1 MAASLATLEV
11 DHAMADLDQ
20 TEICQLK
27 DALDRAEII
36 INRLEELKDVD
47 QAQIVQLQAHVDEL
61 GETIEAL
68 REENSC
74 LKEQN
79 QGILGSTQ
87 EPCQPA
93 QGPSSHHRFDIS
105 RTAML
110 AVASESASAPSD
122 QDVAVDLEDL
132 NMNDAVKDGYL
143 SVSDSGFED
152 VSSETGS
159 DSI

>member
-1 MAASLATLEV
+1 MAASLTILEV

-36 INRLEELKDVD
+36 LNRLEELKDVD
-47 QAQIVQLQAHVDEL
+47 QTQIIQLQAHIDEL
-61 GETIEAL
+61 GETIVAL

-87 EPCQPA
+87 EPCQPV
-93 QGPSSHHRFDIS
+93 QEP
-105 RTAML
+105 
-110 AVASESASAPSD
+110 E
-122 QDVAVDLEDL
+122 DVAVDLEDL
-132 NMNDAVKDGYL
+132 NMDDAVKDGYL

-159 DSI
+159 DSF

>member
-1 MAASLATLEV
+1 MAASLTILEV

-27 DALDRAEII
+27 DALDRTEII

-47 QAQIVQLQAHVDEL
+47 QTQIIQLQAHIDEL

-87 EPCQPA
+87 EPCQPV
-93 QGPSSHHRFDIS
+93 QEP
-105 RTAML
+105 
-110 AVASESASAPSD
+110 E
-122 QDVAVDLEDL
+122 DVAVDLEDL
-132 NMNDAVKDGYL
+132 NMDDAVKDGYL

>member
-1 MAASLATLEV
+1 MAASLTILEV

-27 DALDRAEII
+27 DALDRAEDI
-36 INRLEELKDVD
+36 INCLEELKDVD
-47 QAQIVQLQAHVDEL
+47 QTQIVQLQAHIDEL
-61 GETIEAL
+61 GKTIEGL
-68 REENSC
+68 QEENSR

-79 QGILGSTQ
+79 QEILGNTQ
-87 EPCQPA
+87 EPCQPV
-93 QGPSSHHRFDIS
+93 QGSSSHHRFDIS
-105 RTAML
+105 RTAIL

-122 QDVAVDLEDL
+122 EDVAVDMENL
-132 NMNDAVKDGYL
+132 NMDDAVKDGYL